1 MTVHSVLARDPAGT
15 PRGSGVPV
23 LIGTGTGPLP
33 AAWDAGA
40 GPRLWCVRVS
50 EYAARAAADEWLL
63 DREER
68 ARVQAFVRDTD
79 RDRYRV
85 AHVVLR
91 RLLGAYLGEDPAA
104 VGLVREPCP
113 GCGEPHGRPA
123 VADAPFHFSLAHSG
137 DLVLLAFAGAPVGI
151 DVEEDPSPE
160 AAAEIGAM
168 LHPRERA
175 ELAAVPHRAR
185 PASFGRCWTRKEAY
199 LKGVGIGLAEDP
211 SITYVGA
218 GPAPAF
224 VPGWSLTDVPVPH
237 GYAAACA
244 VRADARPVR
253 LPADPPGAHGV
264 GSSTA
269 EVSGP

>member
-1 MTVHSVLARDPAGT
+1 MTVQGVLTRDPA
-15 PRGSGVPV
+15 RGAPPSDVPV
-23 LIGTGTGPLP
+23 LLGTGTDRLP
-33 AAWDAGA
+33 RGWDAGP
-40 GPRLWCVRVS
+40 GPRLWCVRAS

-63 DREER
+63 DAEER
-68 ARVQAFVRDTD
+68 ARARAFVRDRD

-91 RLLGAYLGEDPAA
+91 RLLGAYLDEDPAA

-137 DLVLLAFAGAPVGI
+137 DLALLAFADTPVGV
-151 DVEEDPSPE
+151 DVEADPSPE

-175 ELAAVPHRAR
+175 ELAAVPQGAR
-185 PASFGRCWTRKEAY
+185 PASVGRCWTRKEAY

-211 SITYVGA
+211 AVTYVGA
-218 GPAPAF
+218 GPTPAAL
-224 VPGWSLTDVPVPH
+224 PGWSLTDVPVPPGH
-237 GYAAACA
+237 TAACA
-244 VRADARPVR
+244 VR
-253 LPADPPGAHGV
+253 LPG
-264 GSSTA
+264 
-269 EVSGP
+269 

>member
-1 MTVHSVLARDPAGT
+1 MTVHDVLTREAAGG
-15 PRGSGVPV
+15 PPQSGGPV
-23 LIGTGTGPLP
+23 LLGTGKDRLP
-33 AAWDAGA
+33 SVWEAGS
-40 GPRLWCVRVS
+40 GPRLWCVRAS

-63 DREER
+63 DAAER
-68 ARVQAFVRDTD
+68 ARVGAFVRDRD

-91 RLLGAYLGEDPAA
+91 RLLGAYLDEDPAA

-137 DLVLLAFAGAPVGI
+137 DLALLAFADTPVGV
-151 DVEEDPSPE
+151 DVEADPSPE

-185 PASFGRCWTRKEAY
+185 PASVGRCWTRKEAY

-211 SITYVGA
+211 AVTYVGT
-218 GPAPAF
+218 GPAPAAL
-224 VPGWSLTDVPVPH
+224 PGWSLTDVPVLPGH
-237 GYAAACA
+237 AAACA
-244 VRADARPVR
+244 VRRPGQD
-253 LPADPPGAHGV
+253 LPAPAAHP
-264 GSSTA
+264 SSLTA
-269 EVSGP
+269 ADRHESGP